1 MGLDNYTRSI
11 YGWKIEGRENV
22 HKFNTKLEKVNENYY
37 DDYYDFLVEDTMC
50 CEYIYF
56 GVHLVNYDAD
66 EGGEVILTQQ
76 AIKKATDEYHNFLK
90 EHPELDE
97 FLKKQ
102 IGKTTTAKDPQ
113 LYIFQQIW

>member
-22 HKFNTKLEKVNENYY
+22 HKFQTKLEKINENYY
-37 DDYYDFLVEDTMC
+37 DDYCDFLVEDTMC
-50 CEYIYF
+50 GEYIYF
-56 GVHLVNYDAD
+56 GADLVYYCAD
-66 EGGEVILTQQ
+66 EGGEVIVNNQL
-76 AIKKATDEYHNFLK
+76 IKEATDKYHNFLK